1 MAELKIPNFHKNSDK
16 NLFKKKL
23 TLRRKSR
30 LKLMGESILMLLTS
44 AIIIYINY
52 LIPGKE
58 TLFKYFNENLLS
70 SLDVF
75 INLINYIMK
84 ISLVIFIVFSLVFS
98 IMLLVGALHRI
109 LKVLKRRTKRISF
122 K

>member
-44 AIIIYINY
+44 AIIIYTNY
-52 LIPGKE
+52 LIPGKV

-70 SLDVF
+70 TLDIF
-75 INLINYIMK
+75 INLITYIFK
-84 ISLVIFIVFSLVFS
+84 ISLVIFIVLSLVFS

>member
-52 LIPGKE
+52 LIPGKV

-70 SLDVF
+70 TLDIF
-75 INLINYIMK
+75 INLITYIIK
-84 ISLVIFIVFSLVFS
+84 ISLVIFIVLSLFFSVMLV
-98 IMLLVGALHRI
+98 VGALHRI

>member
-58 TLFKYFNENLLS
+58 ALFKYFNENLLS

-84 ISLVIFIVFSLVFS
+84 ISLVIFIVLSLVFS

>member
-52 LIPGKE
+52 LIPGKV

-70 SLDVF
+70 TLDIF
-75 INLINYIMK
+75 INLITYIIK
-84 ISLVIFIVFSLVFS
+84 ISLVIFIVLSLFFSVLLV
-98 IMLLVGALHRI
+98 VGALHRI

>member
-30 LKLMGESILMLLTS
+30 LKLIGESILMLLTS

-52 LIPGKE
+52 LIPGKV

-70 SLDVF
+70 TLDIF
-75 INLINYIMK
+75 INLITYIIK
-84 ISLVIFIVFSLVFS
+84 ISLVIFIVLSLFFSVMLV
-98 IMLLVGALHRI
+98 VGALHRI